1 MKDEDIFDILD
12 GIASE
17 EIILQHKQQL
27 IENPDYQILFSE
39 YAQTHALL
47 ADVNSEKTA
56 VDFTDKLIDRWELS
70 QEVITVRKTSKLPFY
85 FLILM
90 TISLV
95 CLFIAALPMLNS
107 QAVQVDLSKPLRI
120 LQDKDFTR
128 LFLIINALVVLFF
141 IDKRVLKPYFQRKM
155 GV

>member
-17 EIILQHKQQL
+17 ETMRQHHKML
-27 IENPDYQILFSE
+27 VENAEYQAIFNE

-47 ADVNSEKTA
+47 MDVSIEKTA
-56 VDFTDKLIDRWELS
+56 VDFTDKLIDRWEVS
-70 QEVITVRKTSKLPFY
+70 QEVVNVRKTSKLPFY